1 MTAATPPLIL
11 LYTLRFSSR
20 TEPTESTDV
29 ESDLLEQYD
38 VGSPTMA
45 SSHLRAET
53 LVTAQSLRMDASVVA
68 EPLVCGPCWV
78 AQEDSFHLAKG
89 WQSQRQR
96 Q

>member
-1 MTAATPPLIL
+1 MTAASPPLIP

-29 ESDLLEQYD
+29 ESDLPEQHD

-53 LVTAQSLRMDASVVA
+53 LVTAQSLRMDASAVA
-68 EPLVCGPCWV
+68 ELWSVIHV
-78 AQEDSFHLAKG
+78 IAQEDSFHLTKG